1 MPLTMTVCD
10 HWHASDQIEAE
21 IDLDVVVEDK
31 IVVTVPLQEG
41 PGVLL
46 VEVLK
51 LQHCL
56 GPSPQH
62 SCHKLIHQLQS
73 QVHTCTLCSTRA
85 SNVCQTACQ

>member
-1 MPLTMTVCD
+1 MIVCD
-10 HWHASDQIEAE
+10 HWQASDQNGVK

-31 IVVTVPLQEG
+31 VVVAVPLQEG
-41 PGVLL
+41 AGMLL

-85 SNVCQTACQ
+85 CNVCQTACQ